1 MGIHDGH
8 RNRLK
13 KRFLENGLAG
23 FEDHNILELLLFY
36 SLPRSDTNE
45 IAHNLL
51 NEFKNISGVFDAPV
65 EQLCKIKGVSLHT
78 ATLIKLIPE
87 LFSVYHTDKTKDT
100 KIISSTNSA
109 GQFFVPRFYGK
120 LNEEVHI
127 ALLDDKKKVIK
138 SEKIFEGTVNSAPI
152 TVKKVISAAVNSNA
166 TGVIIAHNHPGGIA
180 LPSRSDIKVTE
191 KLYKALKLINIQ
203 LCDHIIVADDDFVS
217 LADSGEFERFNVN
230 YG

>member
-100 KIISSTNSA
+100 KIISSTNLA